1 MIAPARWAAYNVLR
15 AVSAGRA
22 DLPHALARA
31 RVSLRDERDRA
42 LTGEI
47 VTGTLRWQGQ
57 LDYLVAHFARRP
69 VARLDPEIL
78 DILRLSTYQL
88 LHLDRVPAAAA
99 VSDAVE
105 LARGTGKGSACGLV
119 NAVLRAITSE
129 RQHPPLP
136 EPPVLAAS
144 TPQGTSRDELR
155 LSSTRAAALDYLSI
169 TLSHPR
175 WLVQRWLDRYGFEA
189 AATWARFNNTPAPIT
204 LRVNRLKIGPGD
216 LVDALGAHE
225 VTVRPTRYA
234 PDGLTVTRGNP
245 LTTPLAN
252 RGVFVV
258 QDEASQLVAELARA
272 QPGERVLDAC
282 AAPGGKTITLA
293 AMMKDQGLLVAT
305 DVRGRRL
312 DLLRHTATTCNATC
326 VRIVQMDLRE
336 RLPFRERF
344 DCVLVDA
351 PCTGLGTIRRD
362 PEIRWRRTEAD
373 LHRMARVQVAMLD
386 RAADVV
392 RPGGRLIYA
401 TCSSEPEENERL
413 VEQFLS
419 SHREFRPLRPASWA
433 DEAPSALESL
443 VDAHGYLRTDPYT
456 HGLEAFFGALLHRVP
471 AS

>member
-1 MIAPARWAAYNVLR
+1 MTAPARWAAYHVLR

-31 RVSLRDERDRA
+31 RASLRDARDRA

-88 LHLDRVPAAAA
+88 LHLNRVPAAAT

-105 LARGTGKGSACGLV
+105 LARSTGKGSACGLV

-129 RQHPPLP
+129 RQRPPLP
-136 EPPVLAAS
+136 EPPVLATSA
-144 TPQGTSRDELR
+144 PQGTSPELKR
-155 LSSTRAAALDYLSI
+155 SSTREAALDYLSI

-175 WLVQRWLDRYGFEA
+175 WLVQRWLDRYGFEIA
-189 AATWARFNNTPAPIT
+189 AAWTRFNNTPAPLT
-204 LRVNRLKIGPGD
+204 LRVNRLKIGTSD
-216 LVDALGAHE
+216 LVDALAAHE
-225 VTVRPTRYA
+225 VTVGPTRYA
-234 PDGLTVTRGNP
+234 PDGLSVTRGNP

-272 QPGERVLDAC
+272 QPGERILDAC
-282 AAPGGKTITLA
+282 AAPGGKTIALA
-293 AMMKDQGLLVAT
+293 AMMEDQGLLVAT
-305 DVRGRRL
+305 DVRGKRL
-312 DLLRHTATTCNATC
+312 GLLRHTVTTCDATC

-336 RLPFRERF
+336 RLPFRGRF

-419 SHREFRPLRPASWA
+419 SHREFRLLRPASWS
-433 DEAPSALESL
+433 DEGPPALKSL
-443 VDAHGYLRTDPYT
+443 IDAHGYLRTDPYT